1 MSESGQ
7 NTASHEVRTMGWPP
21 RLGILAGQG
30 ALPKALI
37 RAARDAG
44 CIPFAIAFK
53 GITPVD
59 TVGGVEHVWVRL
71 GEVGK
76 IFRALRQFGASEIV
90 LCGAIPRPNLWALW
104 PDWEGMKFLLSI
116 RGRALGDDRLL
127 RAVKEALSEKGFT
140 IRGIQ
145 AFLPDLLTPVG
156 PLGRHAPSQADWVD
170 IKYGAKAAVTLGRLD
185 IGQAVVVEAGAVLA
199 VEAAEGTDA
208 LLARTAVLKRH
219 PQGGVLVKMAK
230 PQQERAIDLPTIGPQ
245 TVRQAIALKLSGI
258 AVEAGHSLCVAPE
271 EVVQMADQA
280 GLFIYGLDARE
291 IPL

>member
-1 MSESGQ
+1 MSDTPS
-7 NTASHEVRTMGWPP
+7 ASSYTQQPVRSWPP

-37 RAARDAG
+37 RAARDAQ
-44 CIPFAIAFK
+44 CTPYVIAFR
-53 GITPVD
+53 GITPPD
-59 TVGGVEHVWVRL
+59 TVSGVEHIWTRI
-71 GEVGK
+71 GAVGSVFK
-76 IFRALRQFGASEIV
+76 ALTKFQVNEIV
-90 LCGAIPRPNLWALW
+90 LCGAIPRPNIWALW
-104 PDWEGMKFLLSI
+104 PDWEGLKFLASL
-116 RGRALGDDRLL
+116 RGRAVGDDRLL
-127 RAVKEALSEKGFT
+127 RAVKEALSQRGFT

-145 AFLPDLLTPVG
+145 AFLPDLLTPPG
-156 PLGRHAPSQADWVD
+156 ALGQHAPSQADWVD
-170 IKYGAKAAVTLGRLD
+170 IRYGAKTARALGRLD
-185 IGQAVVVEAGAVLA
+185 IGQAAIVEGGSVLA

-208 LLARTAVLKRH
+208 LLARTAVLKRL

-280 GLFIYGLDARE
+280 GLFIYGLEERE
-291 IPL
+291 TST